1 MEVIIALFCQSLVV
15 AGLIV
20 GCATIPPGHIGR
32 WLVYG
37 LCSCF
42 VVGGVWLNVLPV
54 VGFSAPTSTEQII
67 VIALVAAVLKWGME
81 DFLPRWF

>member
-1 MEVIIALFCQSLVV
+1 MEMMIALFCQSLVV

-20 GCATIPPGHIGR
+20 GCATIPPGHVGR
-32 WLVYG
+32 WAIYG

-42 VVGGVWLNVLPV
+42 VVGGVWLNLLPSF
-54 VGFSAPTSTEQII
+54 GLSAPTMIEKYITIG
-67 VIALVAAVLKWGME
+67 LVTFILKWGME